1 MSSIW
6 IMVGLRISLLLS
18 QIEEKTTQFNT
29 GTYKA
34 TLGNWNFMAFRG
46 RRDPIAQRWKLKQIA
61 EWNTSGVASAGT
73 LQLFLVSAAQEGC

>member
-1 MSSIW
+1 
-6 IMVGLRISLLLS
+6 
-18 QIEEKTTQFNT
+18 
-29 GTYKA
+29 
-34 TLGNWNFMAFRG
+34 MAFRG